1 MLKKLKDFSEYKGPV
16 VIVVMDG
23 YGVCERAEG
32 NAVYHAYTPCLD
44 NLFAKYPNTLLK
56 AHGTAVGLPSD
67 SDMGNSEVG
76 HNAIGSGQ
84 VYSQGAKLVNEAISS
99 GKMFEGKTWRD
110 LISNVKSNDSTL
122 HFIGLFSDG
131 NVHSH
136 IDHLKG
142 MIEQAK
148 KEGIKKVRIHIL
160 LDGRD
165 VGETSALEYVNP
177 FEKYL
182 GELKSADFDVKIASG
197 GGRMK
202 VTMDRYEANWRV
214 VETGWKTH
222 VLGEGKQFSSA
233 REAIETYRQELNVID
248 QDLPAFVIAENG
260 NPVGKISDNDSV
272 IFFNFRGDRAIEI
285 SRAFDEADFD
295 KFDRKMHPKV
305 IYAGMLEYDGDL
317 HIPNRYLV
325 APPEIK
331 NTMGEY
337 LVNAGVSQL
346 AISETQKYGHV
357 TYFWNGN
364 RSGKFSDELETYIEV
379 PSDVIPFEERPWMK
393 VAEITDRMIKELKTG
408 KYRFARVNYANGDMV
423 GHTRNF
429 QAARVAVESV
439 DLSLRRLLPVIDE
452 LGGVAIITADHGN
465 ADEMFE
471 LDKNGKPSMN
481 KNGSIKA
488 KTSHTL
494 NKVPFIIYDNVK
506 SNAYKL
512 KEGEFGL
519 ANIAATAVNLLGY
532 EAPDIWEESI
542 ISLDGFPF
550 LSSSNISS
558 AFP

>member
-165 VGETSALEYVNP
+165 VGENSALEYVNP

-423 GHTRNF
+423 GHTGNF

-542 ISLDGFPF
+542 ISLD
-550 LSSSNISS
+550 N
-558 AFP
+558 A